1 MTIEVSEQTYAL
13 LNKHFIGDSFYKQ
26 LFEELPIGYAFFKI
40 IYDEEGNPCDYEF
53 KDANSIFEEKTG
65 LKRDAI
71 LCRRISEAVYS
82 LDKNEIDKLNYNVKK
97 TVIEG
102 KQEFELY
109 YRIINKWYRINLY
122 SPKESYL
129 IMYFID
135 ITNEKNQ
142 LLELEHS
149 RRRMKNIIEGT
160 NVGTWELNL
169 QTGEHFYNERWAE
182 MLGYTLEELAPI
194 NDKTWHKLVYPE
206 DLKLQLVRDEKI
218 YNKELEFY
226 DDEYRMIHKDGS
238 IVWIQDRGKVI
249 SWTKDGK
256 PHIISGTHTD
266 ITKRKNLELAL
277 AHEKNLLKTT
287 LISVGDGV
295 ISTDNKGKIVFMN
308 KASEQLTGWA
318 QGEAI
323 SKPFEKVFNTI
334 NEHTREKSKSIIEK
348 VLQTGEKHE
357 LANHTVLI
365 SKDGTERPIEDT
377 AAPIIQENG
386 EIVGVVLVF
395 RDCSEKKKKQEEI
408 IYLSYCDQ
416 LTGLYNRRYFEDKL
430 KEIDTAENLPITLIM
445 ADVNGLK
452 LVNDSFGHSL
462 GDELLKKAA
471 EVLKRGCR
479 KKDIISRLGGDE
491 FVAILTETSSL
502 QAEQIIKRINSI
514 AANEKVGAIDISI
527 SFGYETKKSMSENI
541 QDIFKNAEDYMYR
554 HKLYESSS
562 IRNKTIDLI
571 MNTLYEKS
579 DREMLHSK
587 RVSEICEALA
597 VRMNFDKDK
606 VNQIKIAGLMHDIG
620 KMGIDENILNKPQ
633 KLNDEERKEVKRHP
647 EIGYR
652 ILSSS
657 NDFSEIAEYV
667 LKHHERWDGKGYPGG
682 FKGEEISI
690 QARIIAIADAYD
702 AMTSDRPYRKGL
714 RVEEALTELKRCSGT
729 QFDADLVDIF
739 INMVLEKL
747 INICC

>member
-1 MTIEVSEQTYAL
+1 MIMDASKQTYAFR
-13 LNKHFIGDSFYKQ
+13 NKYFIGYNFYKQ
-26 LFEELPIGYAFFKI
+26 LFEDLPVGYAFFKV
-40 IYDEEGNPCDYEF
+40 IYDKDKNPYDYEF
-53 KDANSIFEEKTG
+53 KEVNYAFEERSGLSRKT
-65 LKRDAI
+65 I
-71 LCRRISEAVYS
+71 LCRKLSEVFHHINKSEFERLNCSMKKIAV
-82 LDKNEIDKLNYNVKK
+82 KEKL
-97 TVIEG
+97 
-102 KQEFELY
+102 EFELCY
-109 YRIINKWYRINLY
+109 MINGKWYRISLY
-122 SPKESYL
+122 SPKEGYVV
-129 IMYFID
+129 MYFID
-135 ITNEKNQ
+135 ITNEKKQ
-142 LLELEHS
+142 LLELEQG
-149 RRRMKNIIEGT
+149 RRRMENIIEGT
-160 NVGTWELNL
+160 NVGTWELDL
-169 QTGEHFYNERWAE
+169 ETGEHFYNERWAE
-182 MLGYTLEELAPI
+182 MLGYTLEELEPI
-194 NDKTWHKLVYPE
+194 NDKTWHRLVHSD
-206 DLKLQLVRDEKI
+206 DLKVQLDRDEKL

-249 SWTKDGK
+249 LWTKEGK

-277 AHEKNLLKTT
+277 SHEKNLLKTT

-295 ISTDNKGKIVFMN
+295 ISTDNKGKIVFIN
-308 KASEQLTGWA
+308 KAGEQLTGWS
-318 QGEAI
+318 QDEAI
-323 SKPFEKVFNTI
+323 YKPFEMVFNTI
-334 NEHTREKSKSIIEK
+334 NEQTRDKNKNIIKE
-348 VLQTGEKHE
+348 VLETGEKHE

-365 SKDGTERPIEDT
+365 SKDGTERSIEDT

-386 EIVGVVLVF
+386 EIMGAVIVF

-416 LTGLYNRRYFEDKL
+416 LTDLYNRRYFEEKL

-452 LVNDSFGHSL
+452 LVNDSFGHNL

-479 KKDIISRLGGDE
+479 KRDIISRLGGDE
-491 FVAILTETSSL
+491 FVAVLTETSSL

-527 SFGYETKKSMSENI
+527 SFGYETKKNMEENI

-579 DREMLHSK
+579 YREMLHSK
-587 RVSEICEALA
+587 RVSELCEALA

-620 KMGIDENILNKPQ
+620 KMGIDENILNKPD

-682 FKGEEISI
+682 FKGEQISI
-690 QARIIAIADAYD
+690 QSRIIAIADAYD

-714 RVEEALTELKRCSGT
+714 RIEDALEELKRCSGT
-729 QFDADLVDIF
+729 QFDADIVDIF
-739 INMVLEKL
+739 INMMLERQTDVS
-747 INICC
+747 C

>member
-1 MTIEVSEQTYAL
+1 M
-13 LNKHFIGDSFYKQ
+13 
-26 LFEELPIGYAFFKI
+26 
-40 IYDEEGNPCDYEF
+40 
-53 KDANSIFEEKTG
+53 
-65 LKRDAI
+65 
-71 LCRRISEAVYS
+71 
-82 LDKNEIDKLNYNVKK
+82 
-97 TVIEG
+97 
-102 KQEFELY
+102 
-109 YRIINKWYRINLY
+109 
-122 SPKESYL
+122 
-129 IMYFID
+129 
-135 ITNEKNQ
+135 
-142 LLELEHS
+142 
-149 RRRMKNIIEGT
+149 
-160 NVGTWELNL
+160 
-169 QTGEHFYNERWAE
+169 
-182 MLGYTLEELAPI
+182 
-194 NDKTWHKLVYPE
+194 
-206 DLKLQLVRDEKI
+206 
-218 YNKELEFY
+218 
-226 DDEYRMIHKDGS
+226 
-238 IVWIQDRGKVI
+238 
-249 SWTKDGK
+249 
-256 PHIISGTHTD
+256 
-266 ITKRKNLELAL
+266 
-277 AHEKNLLKTT
+277 
-287 LISVGDGV
+287 
-295 ISTDNKGKIVFMN
+295 
-308 KASEQLTGWA
+308 
-318 QGEAI
+318 
-323 SKPFEKVFNTI
+323 VFNTI
-334 NEHTREKSKSIIEK
+334 NEQTRDKNKNIIKE
-348 VLQTGEKHE
+348 VLETGEKHE

-365 SKDGTERPIEDT
+365 SKDGTERSIEDT

-386 EIVGVVLVF
+386 EIMGAVIVF

-416 LTGLYNRRYFEDKL
+416 LTDLYNRRYFEEKL

-452 LVNDSFGHSL
+452 LVNDSFGHNL

-479 KKDIISRLGGDE
+479 KRDIISRLGGDE
-491 FVAILTETSSL
+491 FVAVLTETSSL

-527 SFGYETKKSMSENI
+527 SFGYETKKNMEENI

-579 DREMLHSK
+579 YREMLHSK
-587 RVSEICEALA
+587 RVSELCEALA

-620 KMGIDENILNKPQ
+620 KMGIDENILNKPD

-682 FKGEEISI
+682 FKGEQISI
-690 QARIIAIADAYD
+690 QSRIIAIADAYD

-714 RVEEALTELKRCSGT
+714 RIEDALEELKRCSGT
-729 QFDADLVDIF
+729 QFDADIVDIF
-739 INMVLEKL
+739 INMMVERQTDVS
-747 INICC
+747 C